1 MFPSFGVKSL
11 PLLFCLR
18 HMQPF
23 RARFLPFIL
32 HSYFSSPH
40 SFSSG
45 LFSILR
51 CLIPLKRR
59 KSFFGKEEGKK
70 RVKVLEICREV
81 FLGLAPPGEQALGIG
96 CPGEGTASA
105 EALEGDSEGKAYG
118 MSSP

>member
-1 MFPSFGVKSL
+1 
-11 PLLFCLR
+11 
-18 HMQPF
+18 MQPF

-81 FLGLAPPGEQALGIG
+81 FWGWRHQGNKL
-96 CPGEGTASA
+96 
-105 EALEGDSEGKAYG
+105 SE
-118 MSSP
+118 